1 MVSCEQSRAPA
12 LGQNTRHCRWQ
23 MKPGV
28 LCAAVNKIEDHR
40 NPDDFI
46 GRRKPEPAMPAPIKR
61 CFVDSF

>member
-1 MVSCEQSRAPA
+1 
-12 LGQNTRHCRWQ
+12 